1 MVRAD
6 VFILNIYFVTF
17 IKSLCISTDLLFEKT
32 NLTETSNSLDLF
44 QQSNLKQVLEKHKY
58 FIKISTPKQYN

>member
-32 NLTETSNSLDLF
+32 NLSETSNSLDLF
-44 QQSNLKQVLEKHKY
+44 QQSILKQVLEKP
-58 FIKISTPKQYN
+58 SV